1 MESII
6 YKEEVCGR
14 IAVVKEMDMPFGHYY
29 TGYIEI
35 LHKDPF
41 SWRNHVEMGKELF
54 FDSWDEFEEFPGG
67 VTFAGSFPDIES
79 EEGFVGFDTEPFT
92 PGEYTEEDCIDIL
105 KKTANIL
112 AIRTRAA
119 QEAIASKENSEPKNK
134 SDKKSK
140 NVGLLLEAVNDLAN
154 ASAFNERDKKD
165 KVSERLDSAGKNV
178 TLFLVNELHVKPSD
192 IAMFTILKAVL
203 SEDDED
209 E

>member
-1 MESII
+1 M
-6 YKEEVCGR
+6 
-14 IAVVKEMDMPFGHYY
+14 
-29 TGYIEI
+29 
-35 LHKDPF
+35 
-41 SWRNHVEMGKELF
+41 
-54 FDSWDEFEEFPGG
+54 
-67 VTFAGSFPDIES
+67 
-79 EEGFVGFDTEPFT
+79 
-92 PGEYTEEDCIDIL
+92 
-105 KKTANIL
+105 

-119 QEAIASKENSEPKNK
+119 EEAIASRKNSEPKNK

-192 IAMFTILKAVL
+192 IAMFTILKTVL